1 MYYQM
6 EAWKVLCLQS
16 VHQFGPRD
24 SFVRYFVV
32 RGSKICISTR
42 KGKFYFI
49 DVYSADLIANVHGQ
63 R

>member
-6 EAWKVLCLQS
+6 EALKVHCLQS

-24 SFVRYFVV
+24 SFVRYFVF

-49 DVYSADLIANVHGQ
+49 DVHSADLIANVHEQ